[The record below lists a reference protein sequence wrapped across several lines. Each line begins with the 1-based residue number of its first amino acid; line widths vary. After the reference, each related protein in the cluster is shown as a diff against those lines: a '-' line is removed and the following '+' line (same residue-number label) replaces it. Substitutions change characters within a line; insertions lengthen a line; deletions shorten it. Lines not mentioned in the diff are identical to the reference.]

1 MSSAVCYNFKCF
13 KKNVLPSILILLAF
27 AVAIN
32 ETVKEL
38 EAFFCNYCQL

>member
-1 MSSAVCYNFKCF
+1 MSTVLCYNFKCF
-13 KKNVLPSILILLAF
+13 KKNDLPFILILLTF

-38 EAFFCNYCQL
+38 EAFF